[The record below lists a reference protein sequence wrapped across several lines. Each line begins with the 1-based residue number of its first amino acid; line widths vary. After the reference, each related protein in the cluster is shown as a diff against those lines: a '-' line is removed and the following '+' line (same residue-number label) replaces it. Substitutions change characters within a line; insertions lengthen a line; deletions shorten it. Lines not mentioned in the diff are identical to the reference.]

1 MKVSVM
7 DDTIVAGS
15 VRCCTC
21 WDCLESPAGKIA
33 EDHRAINRVLA
44 QFDERQRRL
53 LAGLLAEA
61 EGHGG
66 IVRVAQI
73 TGLSR
78 TTIARGMAELRT
90 RATLD
95 AGRVRRPG
103 GGRPRLEKNSRP
115 W

>member
-1 MKVSVM
+1 MRMSVM
-7 DDTIVAGS
+7 DDTVVA

-21 WDCLESPAGKIA
+21 WECRETPSGKVA
-33 EDHRAINRVLA
+33 DDHRAINRVLMHL
-44 QFDERQRRL
+44 DERQRRL
-53 LAGLLAEA
+53 FAGLLAEG

-66 IVRVAQI
+66 IVRVSQI

-78 TTIARGMAELRT
+78 TTIARGMAELRNGG
-90 RATLD
+90 RLE

>member
-1 MKVSVM
+1 MSRIRAVCKVA
-7 DDTIVAGS
+7 D
-15 VRCCTC
+15 
-21 WDCLESPAGKIA
+21 
-33 EDHRAINRVLA
+33 DHRAINRVLA
-44 QFDERQRRL
+44 QLDERQRRL
-53 LAGLLAEA
+53 FAGLLAEA
-61 EGHGG
+61 DGHGA

-90 RATLD
+90 GARLE
-95 AGRVRRPG
+95 AGRVRRLG

>member
-1 MKVSVM
+1 M
-7 DDTIVAGS
+7 DDTVLARS

-21 WDCLESPAGKIA
+21 WECQEAPFGKVA
-33 EDHRAINRVLA
+33 DDHRAINRVLA
-44 QFDERQRRL
+44 QLDERQRRL
-53 LAGLLAEA
+53 FAGLLAA
-61 EGHGG
+61 ADGHGG
-66 IVRVAQI
+66 VVRVAQI

-90 RATLD
+90 GARLG
-95 AGRVRRPG
+95 AGRVRRRG